1 LPWRI
6 GAALKRA
13 FDDFPLIVAKW
24 FFRFHLPI
32 TGEAMIS

>member
-6 GAALKRA
+6 GAPVNFG